1 MARGNHRGVKNIWQE
16 EENWNGRC
24 YDSRLSG
31 DDPQT
36 RKEKMKT
43 LRQITG
49 VILFAAAFQGLM
61 AVPLG
66 YDIGG
71 ASSVSANSTDPG
83 LVISTS
89 LSAGLSSVAFT
100 LNDGQSSTFAFF
112 NIWTNEGS
120 VESDDTASKP
130 ISAYLDFAVPMPN
143 SGTTVDGETYGVRTG
158 FLGNIQYGQLV
169 WDGPVIVTASDRE
182 FVITLSNE
190 VFNYGELWGTGCK
203 GATVEATVTQRSSS
217 VPEASATLS
226 LLGLGMLAIAGFR
239 RFFSC

>member
-1 MARGNHRGVKNIWQE
+1 
-16 EENWNGRC
+16 
-24 YDSRLSG
+24 
-31 DDPQT
+31 
-36 RKEKMKT
+36 MKT

-71 ASSVSANSTDPG
+71 ASSVTANTADPG
-83 LVISTS
+83 LVIGTS
-89 LSAGLSSVAFT
+89 LNAGLSAVAFT
-100 LNDGQSSTFAFF
+100 LDDGQSSSFAFF
-112 NIWTNEGS
+112 NIWTDESS
-120 VESDDTASKP
+120 VNSGEDTTAKP

-182 FVITLSNE
+182 FVITLSDE
-190 VFNYGELWGTGCK
+190 TFNYGELWGTGCK
-203 GATVEATVTQRSSS
+203 GATVQATVTQRSSS
-217 VPEASATLS
+217 VPETSATLS
-226 LLGLGMLAIAGFR
+226 LLGLGMLAVAGFR